1 MVTKIFKSIPLLMKL
16 MFLLFLGPREFSL
29 TGQHAC
35 KSSSFCLFQKS
46 NIIFFGTSLSHST
59 AIFLRNVMS
68 SVDLL
73 FSRIQKLEVE
83 EERIN
88 ICENDVKNTMRSKNL
103 KYKIKLKLM
112 RLKSKRLSQ
121 ICHLQTLSDKTPTK
135 LKIKNIMQLV
145 ILKSLVSGG
154 SGHVY
159 TTNAITFACTNLVPP
174 TNQSSGGAPQADTE
188 IRSRYYLVQSPSLCP
203 GLANPKTFLSPQ
215 ARRSSFLKIKNQPKE
230 PDGYGFGNGNYSMY
244 NFSLLMGA
252 RLINVIISW
261 RFNYGVIYSIV
272 D

>member
-88 ICENDVKNTMRSKNL
+88 ICENDVKNTMRSKKFKIQNQIEVDEVKIEEVESNL
-103 KYKIKLKLM
+103 SSTD
-112 RLKSKRLSQ
+112 SK
-121 ICHLQTLSDKTPTK
+121 
-135 LKIKNIMQLV
+135 
-145 ILKSLVSGG
+145 
-154 SGHVY
+154 
-159 TTNAITFACTNLVPP
+159 
-174 TNQSSGGAPQADTE
+174 
-188 IRSRYYLVQSPSLCP
+188 
-203 GLANPKTFLSPQ
+203 
-215 ARRSSFLKIKNQPKE
+215 
-230 PDGYGFGNGNYSMY
+230 
-244 NFSLLMGA
+244 
-252 RLINVIISW
+252 
-261 RFNYGVIYSIV
+261 
-272 D
+272 